1 MHKIISPIFTLLLL
15 GCVSNDS
22 EIQPSQFDREF
33 FRLPTTEQVKKFQG
47 YAPETQY
54 ELLIVGN
61 QVVHPPALYLAEEF
75 AKQGK
80 SIIPFLR
87 SKLAATKQE
96 STVRD
101 VVAVLAEMQRLGSY
115 EVKGDASLMAFVEER
130 VAGMQGQWKAAT
142 QHMLEEIQGQPKKD
156 REAQL

>member
-1 MHKIISPIFTLLLL
+1 MRQIISLLCTLFLL
-15 GCVSNDS
+15 GCVSNGS
-22 EIQPSQFDREF
+22 EITPSQFDREF
-33 FRLPTTEQVKKFQG
+33 FRLSTAEQVKKFQG
-47 YAPETQY
+47 YNPDTQY

-115 EVKGDASLMAFVEER
+115 EVKCDASLMAFVEER

-142 QHMLEEIQGQPKKD
+142 RHMLEEIQGQPK
-156 REAQL
+156 R

>member
-1 MHKIISPIFTLLLL
+1 MRKIISLLCTLFLL
-15 GCVSNDS
+15 GCVSNES
-22 EIQPSQFDREF
+22 EITQSQFDREF
-33 FRLPTTEQVKKFQG
+33 FRLSTAEQVKKFQG
-47 YAPETQY
+47 YDLETQY

-115 EVKGDASLMAFVEER
+115 EVKGDASLVAFVKER
-130 VAGMQGQWKAAT
+130 IAGVQGQWRPVA
-142 QHMLEEIQGQPKKD
+142 QHMLDEILGQPK
-156 REAQL
+156 R